1 MSNRIKARELNGI
14 VYYQIPKWLMDLFI
28 DGKISSG
35 AFKTYALMYERLRV
49 SAKNNWI
56 DNDGDVYIKYSY
68 DELTEDLK
76 CNSRTTV
83 SNNLKELQELD
94 LVDKV
99 KCFSS
104 SNIYYLKVKSTE
116 DCTSTNNYTSTET
129 CTSTEKCTDSST
141 EDWTT
146 VVQKA
151 CTTSSTENLY
161 ASNNNFKKNND
172 SKNDV
177 PLEEES
183 INRAK
188 NLSELRKIVALSTGL
203 SPIQVDGVI
212 KPYIYKDIDL
222 TILLEKIKQSDFLL
236 GECSNKPTIVH
247 FTQLSMLNKILADYY
262 KNKVTPTEQP
272 ASKDPSRKRLW

>member
-14 VYYQIPKWLMDLFI
+14 VYYQIPKWLMNLFI

-35 AFKTYALMYERLRV
+35 AFKTYALMYERLRM

-68 DELTEDLK
+68 DELIEDLK

-94 LVDKV
+94 IVDKV

-141 EDWTT
+141 E
-146 VVQKA
+146 
-151 CTTSSTENLY
+151 NLY
-161 ASNNNFKKNND
+161 ASKNNFKKNND

-177 PLEEES
+177 PLNEES
-183 INRAK
+183 VNRAK
-188 NLSELRKIVALSTGL
+188 NLVELQNIATNSTGL
-203 SPIQVDGVI
+203 NKIQVDGVI
-212 KPYIYKDIDL
+212 KPCIYKDIDL
-222 TILLEKIKQSDFLL
+222 TILIQKIKESDFLM
-236 GECSNKPTIVH
+236 GKCINKPTIAH

-262 KNKVTPTEQP
+262 KNKVSVTEQST
-272 ASKDPSRKRLW
+272 SKDPSRKRLW